1 MIAKL
6 SLFVKYMLQFVYDF
20 INKKA
25 TESAKEKLKEKSNA
39 ATKKVQIALTDY
51 DELERL
57 IKSYE
62 ATGGFDQVPEKS
74 SDVSRRIKAVSQNS
88 TKPKRSNKSSRRGKN

>member
-6 SLFVKYMLQFVYDF
+6 SLFVKYILQFVYDF

-62 ATGGFDQVPEKS
+62 DTGGFEQVPEKTNN
-74 SDVSRRIKAVSQNS
+74 VPRRLKAVPQNG
-88 TKPKRSNKSSRRGKN
+88 TKSKRSNKSSRRRKN